1 MLPRTRGMAEA
12 ELSAIAAPDGTQ
24 VFFTRTSPDGW
35 TADFRPTGATAAPGS
50 GITGLDHVALTQPFD
65 SFDEAGLF
73 YRAVLGLDL
82 AGVTEVAAPYGLIR
96 TRAVSTADGAV
107 RLALSV
113 SALRRGGW
121 TPSVPE
127 PQHVAFASDDIVAT
141 VQALHAAG
149 APLLALPA
157 NYADDLEARFDLPP
171 DLLAAIREHE
181 LMYEED
187 ADGGYLHVATEVLGD
202 RVFFEVVQRLGGYGG
217 YGTADVPVRM
227 AAQRRARVARL
238 APVGAVPNDG
248 RTPPPMVTGN
258 GDAAVVPG

>member
-1 MLPRTRGMAEA
+1 
-12 ELSAIAAPDGTQ
+12 
-24 VFFTRTSPDGW
+24 
-35 TADFRPTGATAAPGS
+35 
-50 GITGLDHVALTQPFD
+50 
-65 SFDEAGLF
+65 
-73 YRAVLGLDL
+73 
-82 AGVTEVAAPYGLIR
+82 
-96 TRAVSTADGAV
+96 VSTPDGAV

-121 TPSVPE
+121 TPGVPE
-127 PQHVAFASDDIVAT
+127 PQHIAFATDDIVAT
-141 VQALHAAG
+141 VQRLHAAG

-187 ADGGYLHVATEVLGD
+187 PDGGYLHVATEVLGD

-227 AAQRRARVARL
+227 AAQRRARVARRVQADDGARDGRAA
-238 APVGAVPNDG
+238 APVVAG
-248 RTPPPMVTGN
+248 T
-258 GDAAVVPG
+258 GDAASVPG